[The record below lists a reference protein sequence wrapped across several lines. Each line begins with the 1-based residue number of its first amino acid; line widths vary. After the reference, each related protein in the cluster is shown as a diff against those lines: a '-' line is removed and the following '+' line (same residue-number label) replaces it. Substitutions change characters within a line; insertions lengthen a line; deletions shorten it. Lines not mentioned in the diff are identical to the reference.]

1 MFPLRSSERT
11 APASPVVHLLGL
23 ALALLP
29 VAAAAEDPAAAPFDR
44 ETIVF
49 IGSSSIAFW
58 KSLPEDFPGKR
69 TLNLGK
75 PGTTYSHLVPRA
87 ADWAARYPAKRYV
100 IYSGDN
106 DVAWMRKPEKVARQ
120 FREVALA
127 LKAGIPDVRVY
138 VISIKPNRALTR
150 RMRVGAAR
158 RANEL
163 LEAEARTLGFATY
176 VDIHTPMLR
185 KDGTPRLE
193 LFSIDGIHMNR
204 EGYRVWARALRPLIG
219 R

>member
-1 MFPLRSSERT
+1 MPHT
-11 APASPVVHLLGL
+11 GQAASLLL
-23 ALALLP
+23 AFALALLP
-29 VAAAAEDPAAAPFDR
+29 AVGAEDPAAAPFDR

-58 KSLPEDFPGKR
+58 KSLPKDFPEMK

-87 ADWAARYPAKRYV
+87 AEWAARYPAKRYV

-106 DVAWMRKPEKVARQ
+106 DVAWLRKPEKVARQ

-138 VISIKPNRALTR
+138 VISIKPNRALAR

-163 LEAEARTLGFATY
+163 LESEAEALGFATY
-176 VDIHTPMLR
+176 VDIHANMLR
-185 KDGTPRLE
+185 EDGTPRRE

-204 EGYRVWARALRPLIG
+204 DGYRVWAKSLRSLLGP
-219 R
+219 